1 MVLLDP
7 RRRLGDDASTK
18 RRSVL
23 SYCDRMTSRARAVGA
38 GIAAVRLGAGV
49 ALSASPE
56 LFLRWEP
63 PVTGTSMP
71 LLLRTVGIRDLA
83 VGIGTA
89 VALRPS
95 SGEAFRGWIA
105 VGLLSDALDVAAGI
119 AGSRTTGARALSSAL
134 MAAPMVAAGLYV
146 VATAKQRET

>member
-1 MVLLDP
+1 
-7 RRRLGDDASTK
+7 
-18 RRSVL
+18 
-23 SYCDRMTSRARAVGA
+23 
-38 GIAAVRLGAGV
+38 
-49 ALSASPE
+49 
-56 LFLRWEP
+56 
-63 PVTGTSMP
+63 MP

-83 VGIGTA
+83 VGVGTA

-95 SGEAFRGWIA
+95 SDEAYRAWIA

-146 VATAKQRET
+146 LATAKQRET